1 MYLIIHTCANV
12 SRNTWQQAMLFILII
27 MGSAIFVSSAIL
39 HIRKRAFENRLEEL
53 AEKRN
58 THHRMLSVRSM
69 TNKFSKSRRRSS
81 ASQTEHDA
89 AIVSGAVRGRAIL
102 NQDNSDKDSHKDIS
116 PDLGVNGMNRRRSLH
131 LDTAVESED
140 DVPHGNHIR
149 FDNPISPDR
158 GSTVPDHKLRKYH
171 SRVMS
176 GSGVG
181 AHRMEAHPR
190 YSRPLSFGVSDST
203 VVNDEEKHPSPSG
216 APSTIDKYLKTL
228 NGYIGRNSQF
238 HNLSEAERRKLGGIE
253 YDAICLLS
261 WLVPTYFVLLQL
273 LGALGV
279 GAWLTVNNPSVTR
292 TNGLNPFWT
301 GAFFAIS
308 AFNNS
313 GMALLDINAIALQKS
328 YYCLLTLS
336 FLILAGNTAFPPF
349 LRLTLWSMKKLCP
362 SDSKSATWQKR
373 RRILTFILD
382 HPRRVYT
389 NLFPSQQTWW
399 LVMTLVVLNGTDWIA
414 FEVLNIGNPTTDAIP
429 PHYRVL
435 DGLFQAFAVRS
446 GGFYVVG
453 ISGLRSGLLVLYVLM
468 MYVSALPVTM
478 TIRNTNVYEERSLG
492 IFAEDTSVA
501 PGGEQQ
507 PSESRKAGFIGG
519 LRRAMTAN
527 TSKSRHK
534 AWDRQDFLR
543 QQLRG
548 QLGHDLWWIAL
559 AVLFI
564 TMIETG
570 QFERDPVV
578 FATFNVIFEGLST
591 LSLPIPSYPFHSPFQ
606 PVPKHPLIPPNSR
619 IRVRLRGHLN
629 RRPVERVLLLR
640 RLAHRQQTDPHRR
653 DAARSPQRSAR
664 RDR

>member
-1 MYLIIHTCANV
+1 M
-12 SRNTWQQAMLFILII
+12 
-27 MGSAIFVSSAIL
+27 
-39 HIRKRAFENRLEEL
+39 
-53 AEKRN
+53 
-58 THHRMLSVRSM
+58 
-69 TNKFSKSRRRSS
+69 
-81 ASQTEHDA
+81 
-89 AIVSGAVRGRAIL
+89 
-102 NQDNSDKDSHKDIS
+102 
-116 PDLGVNGMNRRRSLH
+116 
-131 LDTAVESED
+131 
-140 DVPHGNHIR
+140 
-149 FDNPISPDR
+149 
-158 GSTVPDHKLRKYH
+158 PDHKLRRYH

-190 YSRPLSFGVSDST
+190 YARPLSFGTNDSAA
-203 VVNDEEKHPSPSG
+203 VNDQEKHPSSSG

-238 HNLSEAERRKLGGIE
+238 HNLSDAERRKLGGIE

-261 WLVPTYFVLLQL
+261 WLVPTYFILLQL

-362 SDSKSATWQKR
+362 SDSKSVTWQKR

-492 IFAEDTSVA
+492 IFAEDTSVT

-507 PSESRKAGFIGG
+507 PSGSRKPGFIGG

-527 TSKSRHK
+527 TTKSRHK

-578 FATFNVIFEGLST
+578 FATFNVIFEGTSSLSCPT
-591 LSLPIPSYPFHSPFQ
+591 L
-606 PVPKHPLIPPNSR
+606 
-619 IRVRLRGHLN
+619 
-629 RRPVERVLLLR
+629 
-640 RLAHRQQTDPHRR
+640 
-653 DAARSPQRSAR
+653 
-664 RDR
+664 

>member
-1 MYLIIHTCANV
+1 MTVLADSTYIDMN
-12 SRNTWQQAMLFILII
+12 RNTWQQIMLFILII

-53 AEKRN
+53 AAKR
-58 THHRMLSVRSM
+58 THYIKSM
-69 TNKFSKSRRRSS
+69 TNKFSRSRRRSS
-81 ASQTEHDA
+81 AGQNDHDA
-89 AIVSGAVRGRAIL
+89 AIASGAVRGRAIEDH
-102 NQDNSDKDSHKDIS
+102 NIAAEQSRKDIS
-116 PDLGVNGMNRRRSLH
+116 PSLSHNEMTRRRSLN
-131 LDTAVESED
+131 LDTAIESED
-140 DVPHGNHIR
+140 GAHDTNSHIR
-149 FDNPISPDR
+149 FKNPISPDR
-158 GSTVPDHKLRKYH
+158 GSNAPGFKLRKYH

-190 YSRPLSFGVSDST
+190 YARPLPFGLSDST
-203 VVNDEEKHPSPSG
+203 AVYDEEKHPSPSG
-216 APSTIDKYLKTL
+216 APSTIDKYLKTI

-253 YDAICLLS
+253 YDAVCLLS

-273 LGALGV
+273 FGAIGV
-279 GAWLTVNNPSVTR
+279 GAWMTVNNPSVSR

-301 GAFFAIS
+301 GAFFSIS

-313 GMALLDINAIALQKS
+313 GMALLDANAVAIQTSA
-328 YYCLLTLS
+328 YCLLTLS
-336 FLILAGNTAFPPF
+336 FLSLAGNTAFPPF

-362 SDSKSATWQKR
+362 SDSQSLTWQNR
-373 RRILTFILD
+373 RCIITFILD

-389 NLFPSQQTWW
+389 NLFPAQQTWW
-399 LVMTLVVLNGTDWIA
+399 LVTTLVILNGTDWIA
-414 FEVLNIGNPTTDAIP
+414 FEVLNIGNPVTNAIP

-446 GGFYVVG
+446 GGFYVVS
-453 ISGLRSGLLVLYVLM
+453 ISSLRSGLLVLYVLM

-478 TIRNTNVYEERSLG
+478 SIRNTNVYEERSLG
-492 IFAEDTSVA
+492 IFAEDNSDGAKPQDQGKT
-501 PGGEQQ
+501 
-507 PSESRKAGFIGG
+507 GFFPG
-519 LRRAMTAN
+519 LRRAMTIN
-527 TSKSRHK
+527 QSSRPHK

-564 TMIETG
+564 TIIETG

-578 FATFNVIFEGLST
+578 FATFNIIFEGTSPIR
-591 LSLPIPSYPFHSPFQ
+591 PIPTPLQNSALTSYQWYQHTAAWAYPQASHGTHTPS
-606 PVPKHPLIPPNSR
+606 VG
-619 IRVRLRGHLN
+619 RGT
-629 RRPVERVLLLR
+629 R
-640 RLAHRQQTDPHRR
+640 
-653 DAARSPQRSAR
+653 AAS
-664 RDR
+664 